1 MRGVTR
7 DRLDLLGEE
16 FFLYKLKPALK
27 INGVQKVR
35 ELVQSGAEVVLVSQA
50 LEQVMR
56 PLAQHLGVKRIV
68 ANRLEFRDGMA
79 TGRLLYP
86 VIRPRG
92 AFARLRED
100 MPDGR
105 RAPKTLA
112 RHLDISLE
120 DLRGAVIPAERQAAA
135 PERPIVHFEGRRQA
149 PGFSVRRAF
158 AGKHVMLIGV
168 TGFIGK
174 VWLAN
179 TLLDLSDVERIYL
192 LIRRQKSNPAERRF
206 EKMVED
212 SPVFDPLFER
222 HGDSFP
228 ISAREDPGR

>member
-1 MRGVTR
+1 
-7 DRLDLLGEE
+7 
-16 FFLYKLKPALK
+16 
-27 INGVQKVR
+27 
-35 ELVQSGAEVVLVSQA
+35 
-50 LEQVMR
+50 MR
-56 PLAQHLGVKRIV
+56 PLAQHLGVKQIV
-68 ANRLEFRDGMA
+68 ANRLEFRDGTA
-79 TGRLLYP
+79 TGRLLDP

-92 AFARLRED
+92 AFARFREN

-112 RHLDISLE
+112 RHLDVSLE
-120 DLRGAVIPAERQAAA
+120 SLRSAVVPADRQAERLI
-135 PERPIVHFEGRRQA
+135 RPVVHFEGQRQ
-149 PGFSVRRAF
+149 PQGFSVRRAF

-179 TLLDLSDVERIYL
+179 TLLDLPGVERIYL

-206 EKMVED
+206 EKMVEE

-222 HGDSFP
+222 YGNRLSGFLHDKIEVIEGDVTQPGLGLSDEN
-228 ISAREDPGR
+228 ARRLQKKLDLIINSSGLTDFNPDSRAA